1 MEYKYKAQEWENS
14 DNPTVRDAWQDVWE
28 RVRAERIGGAGLD
41 WQYSDDAWLVA
52 AEFAERILG
61 EDNVVDSD
69 GEQTAECEKLMD
81 DCLAEIGRL
90 L

>member
-1 MEYKYKAQEWENS
+1 MAGCME
-14 DNPTVRDAWQDVWE
+14 RI
-28 RVRAERIGGAGLD
+28 RAERIGGAGHE

-61 EDNVVDSD
+61 EDNLMD
-69 GEQTAECEKLMD
+69 GDDLTLECEELMD
-81 DCLAEIGRL
+81 ECIAEIGRL